1 MIIPVIK
8 KTGRKDEKMMI
19 HMLDLKDV
27 WFVSVERGK
36 NVVYHTD
43 DGDYYQPS
51 SMEQVWAFLKM
62 HGYTKTDRGIVV
74 NLNNVKR
81 FDEDYG
87 KLYFEKEVNRYS
99 KFATVAFSNIRKL
112 KQLLQRFKHDDADE

>member
-8 KTGRKDEKMMI
+8 KTERKNQEMTI
-19 HMLDLKDV
+19 YMLDLRDV
-27 WFVSVERGK
+27 WYVSVERGK
-36 NVVYHTD
+36 DVVYHTK

-51 SMEQVWAFLKM
+51 SMEQVWAFLKD
-62 HGYTKTDRGIVV
+62 HDYTKTDRGIVV

-81 FDEDYG
+81 FDEDLG
-87 KLYFEKEVNRYS
+87 KLYFEKEVHRHS

-112 KQLLQRFKHDDADE
+112 KKLLRLSKDEPEK

>member
-8 KTGRKDEKMMI
+8 KTDRKDSEMTV
-19 HMLDLKDV
+19 HMLDLNEV
-27 WFVSVERGK
+27 WYVSVERGK
-36 NVVYHTD
+36 NVVYHTK

-62 HGYTKTDRGIVV
+62 HGYTKADRGIVV
-74 NLNNVKR
+74 NLSNVTR
-81 FDEDYG
+81 FDEDLG
-87 KLYFEKEVNRYS
+87 KLFFDKEVHRHS

-112 KQLLQRFKHDDADE
+112 KKLLQSKGKLSD